1 MMQAS
6 MAGEQVRS
14 GEDRAARSRVVILAD
29 DLTGACDS
37 GVAFLSAGYSVR
49 VVLGP
54 PPSSAEGQ
62 ADVTAF
68 TTETRNASA
77 DEARERVAEYSAAAI
92 CGEVASIVFKKID
105 SAARGHLGAETMA
118 ALEACGATLAMVTPA
133 FPETERTVHSGILS
147 VRDCSGQDARISLRD
162 QFPQVDSTEIDF
174 LHAGFGVNLLVGIDR
189 AIANRTRILICDA
202 ETQEDLDRLA
212 EAGIQMQQSLLWAG
226 SAGLA
231 RALAKVLPG
240 PVDEIEKP
248 AALRAGRVLLF
259 AGTTHPV
266 TVLQIA
272 HLREHLAGAEDAIF
286 DVEFGETSREEIRA
300 AVSAGPVGSLILTG
314 GDTAWLVLRSLE
326 ASSLVLAG
334 ELAPGIPWG
343 FVEGGAADG
352 CVVVTKSGGF
362 GDRDA
367 LVRAFEFCNRR
378 AHEAA

>member
-6 MAGEQVRS
+6 VAGEQLRS
-14 GEDRAARSRVVILAD
+14 GEDRAAPRRVVILAD

-49 VVLGP
+49 VMLNP
-54 PPSSAEGQ
+54 PASSVEGR

-77 DEARERVAEYSAAAI
+77 GEAAARVAEYTRLSAEA
-92 CGEVASIVFKKID
+92 EWQPIVFKKID

-118 ALEACGATLAMVTPA
+118 ALEACGAALAIVTPA
-133 FPETERTVHSGILS
+133 FPEAERTVHSGILS
-147 VRDCSGQDARISLRD
+147 VRDCSGQNARISLRD

-174 LHAGFGVNLLVGIDR
+174 LHSGFGANLLVGIDR

-202 ETQEDLDRLA
+202 ETQEDLDQLA
-212 EAGIQMQQSLLWAG
+212 EAGIQMQQPVLWAG

-231 RALAKVLPG
+231 RALAKALPG
-240 PVDEIEKP
+240 SSRKVDSH
-248 AALRAGRVLLF
+248 AARRAGRTVLF

-266 TVLQIA
+266 TGLQIA
-272 HLREHLAGAEDAIF
+272 HLREHPAVAEDAIF
-286 DVEFGETSREEIRA
+286 DVNFGETSREEIRA
-300 AVSAGPVGSLILTG
+300 AVSAGPVGALILTG

-334 ELAPGIPWG
+334 ELAAEIPWG
-343 FVEGGAADG
+343 FIEGGVADG

-367 LVRAFEFCNRR
+367 LVRAFEFCDGR